1 MSFQGEIKMNNCR
14 FCDRLADQTETIL
27 ENDLC
32 VFLQKEE
39 SVLIG
44 SGLII
49 PRAHRETVFDLTHEE
64 WSALYDIIHQAKTL
78 LDQTYQPDG
87 YNLGWNCGATGGQHV
102 FHAHLH
108 IIPRYKDEPYAGKG
122 IRYWLSQDENKWK

>member
-1 MSFQGEIKMNNCR
+1 MENCR
-14 FCDRLADQTETIL
+14 FCDRLAEQTETIL
-27 ENDLC
+27 ENDQC

-64 WSALYDIIHQAKTL
+64 WSALYDIIQQAKTL

-108 IIPRYKDEPYAGKG
+108 IIPRYKDEPFAGKG

>member
-1 MSFQGEIKMNNCR
+1 MKNCR
-14 FCDRLADQTETIL
+14 FCDRLVDQTETIL

-32 VFLQKEE
+32 VFLQKKE

-49 PRAHRETVFDLTHEE
+49 PRAHRETVFDLTPSE

-108 IIPRYKDEPYAGKG
+108 IIPRYKDEPFAGKG

>member
-1 MSFQGEIKMNNCR
+1 MKDCPFCSQWVNQSEIV
-14 FCDRLADQTETIL
+14 I

-32 VFLQKEE
+32 LFLQREE
-39 SVLIG
+39 TVLIG

-49 PRAHRETVFDLTHEE
+49 PRAHRETVFDLTPSE
-64 WSALYDIIHQAKTL
+64 WNASYELLHQVKKIIDLKFH
-78 LDQTYQPDG
+78 PDG
-87 YNLGWNCGATGGQHV
+87 YNLGWNIGTIGGQEI

-122 IRYWLSQDENKWK
+122 IRYWLKQESNKRN

>member
-1 MSFQGEIKMNNCR
+1 MNDCR
-14 FCDRLADQTETIL
+14 FCDRVADRTENVI

-32 VFLQKEE
+32 VFLQHEE

-49 PRAHRETVFDLTHEE
+49 PRAHRETVFDLILAE
-64 WSALYDIIHQAKTL
+64 WNALHDLIHQAKIL

-87 YNLGWNCGATGGQHV
+87 YNLGWNCGAVGGQHV

-108 IIPRYKDEPYAGKG
+108 IIPRYNDEPLAGKC
-122 IRYWLSQDENKWK
+122 IRFWLSQEEIKRK